1 MSFSWW
7 FFLSSKNENCL
18 VKRIIIII
26 IIIIVIVVV
35 VIIVIDDI
43 IIFIIIIIIII
54 IITYKL
60 ATMSPFVGHPL
71 YLEDNTNALYQCWF
85 FKIFL
90 YFFVFMSVSC
100 LIYSQDF

>member
-1 MSFSWW
+1 M
-7 FFLSSKNENCL
+7 SSKNENCL

-26 IIIIVIVVV
+26 IIVIVVVV

-43 IIFIIIIIIII
+43 IIFIIIIII